1 MITFIATGPIS
12 FASSRMRC
20 YWPAQYLPGA
30 RVVQLQEADQIQCGK
45 GDVIIWQ
52 KMVNT
57 GLLSLFHERGAK
69 QIWDLC
75 DPVYW
80 WQPKESTQI
89 LGYMERVVLSSP
101 GLKNDFDKWSE
112 HSLQSMVIPDRLKMS
127 HFPLRR
133 EHIQSRPTRL
143 IWYGIMNN
151 RMALWGTVP
160 TLERLV
166 ANGYPIELT
175 VCDDRPDV
183 EWQITQAFPMYNVRW
198 SLEQENKILASHDIA
213 LLPPYPGAWGTVKSN
228 NKKLTAY
235 ASGLPVTN
243 GFDYDELKWMMR
255 PEVRRD
261 VASEG
266 LDQVLTQYQVQQ
278 SAIEWGALCESL

>member
-20 YWPAQYLPGA
+20 YWPAQYLPQS

-101 GLKNDFDKWSE
+101 GLKKDFDKWSGGAVA
-112 HSLQSMVIPDRLKMS
+112 SVMIPDRLELS

-133 EHIQSRPTRL
+133 EHFTAFPIRF

-151 RMALWGTVP
+151 RMAIWGTVP
-160 TLERLV
+160 NLERLV
-166 ANGYPIELT
+166 ASGYPIELT

-198 SLEQENKILASHDIA
+198 SLEKENQILSNHDIA
-213 LLPPYPGAWGTVKSN
+213 LLPPYPGPWGQVKSN

-235 ASGLPVTN
+235 ACGLPAVS
-243 GFDYDELKWMMR
+243 GFDYDELVLLMN
-255 PEVRRD
+255 PGVRQATAD
-261 VASEG
+261 EGFALVAEE
-266 LDQVLTQYQVQQ
+266 YQAQL
-278 SAIEWGALCESL
+278 SAIEWGTVCASL